1 MNVSNVAET
10 TQEIKSLSSDGQTLE
25 AGDISNIATV
35 LGKIVSVKQ
44 KANEVGLILKYYSDT
59 ENQVELYSQSLL
71 SDALC
76 RQPEWQHLSNW

>member
-1 MNVSNVAET
+1 MNVNNVAET

-44 KANEVGLILKYYSDT
+44 KANEVGLILKY
-59 ENQVELYSQSLL
+59 
-71 SDALC
+71 
-76 RQPEWQHLSNW
+76 